1 MYMYVCNSFHVIVL
15 KMLNTRIP
23 TSDLSN
29 SEGTASDIDM
39 KTILNWT
46 HRLPLFI
53 STYCKLLYFIRS
65 RQCLN
70 AH

>member
-39 KTILNWT
+39 KTILIG
-46 HRLPLFI
+46 LIDFP
-53 STYCKLLYFIRS
+53 YLLVLIVSYYTLYD
-65 RQCLN
+65 QDN
-70 AH
+70 A